1 MRLTTKD
8 KTFLETLRRML
19 DEGELSIEFREDG
32 IKRIILRQNY
42 GAKIHQHFGM
52 SRQGV
57 RWRFQRLFCQGY
69 VETYERLFWF
79 ESLFG
84 IRLRHYAIAMAKQR
98 IELRKKARKLGLSA
112 VYRRQNAEQSPGQ
125 GGSELS
131 R

>member
-8 KTFLETLRRML
+8 KAFLETLRRML

-32 IKRIILRQNY
+32 IKRIVLRQNY
-42 GAKIHQHFGM
+42 GAKVAQRFGV

-79 ESLFG
+79 EALFG

-98 IELRKKARKLGLSA
+98 VELRKKAQKLGLSA
-112 VYRRQNAEQSPGQ
+112 VSRRQNAKQPPDQ
-125 GGSELS
+125 VYL
-131 R
+131 

>member
-32 IKRIILRQNY
+32 IKGIVLRQNY
-42 GAKIHQHFGM
+42 GTKIARHFGM

-57 RWRFQRLFCQGY
+57 RWRFQRLFNHGY
-69 VETYERLFWF
+69 VESYERLFWF

-84 IRLRHYAIAMAKQR
+84 TGLRHYAMAMAKQR
-98 IELRKKARKLGLSA
+98 IELRKKAQKLGLGA
-112 VYRRQNAEQSPGQ
+112 VSRRENARQSPDQ
-125 GGSELS
+125 SNL
-131 R
+131 